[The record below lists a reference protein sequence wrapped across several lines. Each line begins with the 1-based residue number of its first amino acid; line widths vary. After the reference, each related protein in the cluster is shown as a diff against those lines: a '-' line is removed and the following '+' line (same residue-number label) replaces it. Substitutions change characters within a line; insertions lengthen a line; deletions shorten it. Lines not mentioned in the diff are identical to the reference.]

1 MRIKI
6 SGQNLHYCLREH
18 RILYQLWPNTSRH
31 VVLLMASCTEL
42 WASTASFSQTFN
54 VLRRFF
60 QTVMKAAPLP
70 IMLRLQVC
78 GHQHDDQ
85 SCCSVGSWAG
95 SGGTWTQRCVALQCE
110 VAAAGGAEG
119 SVRMELWQG
128 AGSSLGLGWELW
140 CLPLFDCI
148 SAAMEAGCW
157 MEHRCTKQGG
167 SKRVW
172 QGLGSTGKFADVT

>member
-78 GHQHDDQ
+78 GHQHDVLLLCGLLGRQ
-85 SCCSVGSWAG
+85 WWHLNAALCGSAMRGGSCRGCWEV
-95 SGGTWTQRCVALQCE
+95 CE
-110 VAAAGGAEG
+110 DGA
-119 SVRMELWQG
+119 G